1 MKDVGKGMKNMAQEI
16 DALFTPMLNAMH
28 DFIEK
33 DEKEIGCL
41 SDNEHKTTIKIVNWF
56 ARLYDTKRER
66 EDEPIQHKPK
76 QVPPNIL
83 YSDIVGMNIEMDMK
97 HSRNIQMEV

>member
-1 MKDVGKGMKNMAQEI
+1 M
-16 DALFTPMLNAMH
+16 
-28 DFIEK
+28 
-33 DEKEIGCL
+33 
-41 SDNEHKTTIKIVNWF
+41 NWF

-76 QVPPNIL
+76 QVSPNIL